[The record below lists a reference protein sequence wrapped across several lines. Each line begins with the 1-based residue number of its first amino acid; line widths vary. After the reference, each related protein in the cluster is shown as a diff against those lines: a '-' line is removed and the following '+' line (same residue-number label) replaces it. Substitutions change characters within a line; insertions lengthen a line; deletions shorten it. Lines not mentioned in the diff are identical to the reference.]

1 MKEYLPRIADDI
13 LRFKLRSKGAVWIRG
28 PKWVGKSTTA
38 GLQAKSSIFM
48 LDLETR
54 ESNIQLASAAPR
66 AFLDKEPPLLIDE
79 WQAIPFIWDQIRM
92 EVDRRDEFGQFI
104 LTGSLQPDS
113 DVMSKMHSGIGRIT
127 EMLMRPMTLFESR
140 ESTGS
145 ISLEAIVKG
154 NKPEP
159 CRCNADIYDY
169 AFYTAR
175 GGWPKAIGQDR
186 DVALQQAIDYFKG
199 IVTVEASEPGVR
211 ALNRTRTLL
220 ILRSYARNCGTQ
232 AKITTIRGDIEA
244 NDGVSPDEDTIRTY
258 LKALRALYV
267 IEDSEAWNPNL
278 RSKAAIRTSDTR
290 YFVDPSIGCAA
301 LEIGPEGLISDIKT
315 FGFLFE
321 NLVVRDLRVYA
332 ERIGGTVKHFR
343 TSNGIEC
350 DAVITFGN
358 GSWIAAEVKI
368 GGQQFI
374 DEGARN
380 LKKML
385 DSLVPGMKRP
395 IMMMIVTATE
405 IAYEREDGIWVVP
418 LACLGP

>member
-1 MKEYLPRIADDI
+1 M
-13 LRFKLRSKGAVWIRG
+13 LRSKGAVWIRG

-38 GLQAKSSIFM
+38 GMQAKSSVFM
-48 LDLETR
+48 LDS
-54 ESNIQLASAAPR
+54 ESRDSYVQLASVAPR
-66 AFLDKEPPLLIDE
+66 TFLDKEPPLLIDE
-79 WQAIPFIWDQIRM
+79 WQTIPFIWDQIRM

-104 LTGSLQPDS
+104 LTGSVQPDP

-127 EMLMRPMTLFESR
+127 EMMMRPMTLFESH

-145 ISLEAIVKG
+145 ISLEAIVRG
-154 NKPEP
+154 DKPAP
-159 CRCNADIYDY
+159 CRCDADLHDY

-175 GGWPKAIGQDR
+175 GGWPKAIGRDR
-186 DVALQQAIDYFKG
+186 DVALQQAIYYFEG
-199 IVTVEASEPGVR
+199 IVAAEASGPGAK
-211 ALNRTRTLL
+211 ALNRDRIRL

-232 AKITTIRGDIEA
+232 TKITAIRSDIKA
-244 NDGVSPDEDTIRTY
+244 NDGASIDDDTIRKY
-258 LKALRALYV
+258 LKALRTLYV
-267 IEDSEAWNPNL
+267 IEDSEAWNPDL
-278 RSKAAIRTSDTR
+278 RSKAAIRTSDMR

-301 LEIGPEGLISDIKT
+301 PEIGPDGLISDMKT

-321 NLVVRDLRVYA
+321 NLAVRDLRVYA

-358 GSWIAAEVKI
+358 GSWIAAEAKI
-368 GGQQFI
+368 GGRQFI

-385 DSLVPGMKRP
+385 DALGPGAKRP
-395 IMMMIVTATE
+395 MLMMVVTATG

>member
-1 MKEYLPRIADDI
+1 MKEYLHRIADDL

-38 GLQAKSSIFM
+38 GMQAKSSVFM
-48 LDLETR
+48 LDS
-54 ESNIQLASAAPR
+54 ESRDSYVQLASVAPR
-66 AFLDKEPPLLIDE
+66 TFLDKEPPLLIDE
-79 WQAIPFIWDQIRM
+79 WQTIPFIWDQIRM

-104 LTGSLQPDS
+104 LTGSVQPDP

-127 EMLMRPMTLFESR
+127 EMMMRPMTLFESH

-145 ISLEAIVKG
+145 ISLEAIVRG
-154 NKPEP
+154 DKPAP
-159 CRCNADIYDY
+159 CRCDADLHDY

-175 GGWPKAIGQDR
+175 GGWPKAIGRDR
-186 DVALQQAIDYFKG
+186 DVALQQAIYYFEG
-199 IVTVEASEPGVR
+199 IVAAEASGPGAK
-211 ALNRTRTLL
+211 ALNRDRIRL
-220 ILRSYARNCGTQ
+220 ILRSYARNCATQ
-232 AKITTIRGDIEA
+232 AKITAIRSDIKA
-244 NDGVSPDEDTIRTY
+244 NDGASIDDDTIRKY

-267 IEDSEAWNPNL
+267 IEDSEAWNPDL
-278 RSKAAIRTSDTR
+278 RSKAAIRTSDIR

-301 LEIGPEGLISDIKT
+301 LEIGPDGLISDMKT

-321 NLVVRDLRVYA
+321 NLAVRDLRVYA

-368 GGQQFI
+368 GGRQLI

-385 DSLVPGMKRP
+385 DALGPGVKRP
-395 IMMMIVTATE
+395 MLMMVVTATG

>member
-1 MKEYLPRIADDI
+1 M
-13 LRFKLRSKGAVWIRG
+13 
-28 PKWVGKSTTA
+28 
-38 GLQAKSSIFM
+38 
-48 LDLETR
+48 
-54 ESNIQLASAAPR
+54 
-66 AFLDKEPPLLIDE
+66 
-79 WQAIPFIWDQIRM
+79 
-92 EVDRRDEFGQFI
+92 
-104 LTGSLQPDS
+104 
-113 DVMSKMHSGIGRIT
+113 
-127 EMLMRPMTLFESR
+127 
-140 ESTGS
+140 
-145 ISLEAIVKG
+145 
-154 NKPEP
+154 
-159 CRCNADIYDY
+159 
-169 AFYTAR
+169 
-175 GGWPKAIGQDR
+175 
-186 DVALQQAIDYFKG
+186 
-199 IVTVEASEPGVR
+199 R
-211 ALNRTRTLL
+211 ALNRTRTRL

-244 NDGVSPDEDTIRTY
+244 NDGASPDEDTIRTY

-267 IEDSEAWNPNL
+267 IEDSEAWSPNL

-301 LEIGPEGLISDIKT
+301 LEIGPEGLISDMKT

-350 DAVITFGN
+350 DAVIMFGN

>member
-1 MKEYLPRIADDI
+1 
-13 LRFKLRSKGAVWIRG
+13 
-28 PKWVGKSTTA
+28 
-38 GLQAKSSIFM
+38 M

-79 WQAIPFIWDQIRM
+79 WQAIPFIWDQVRM

-104 LTGSLQPDS
+104 LTGSLQPGS

-145 ISLEAIVKG
+145 ISLEAIFKG

-211 ALNRTRTLL
+211 ALNRTRTRL

-244 NDGVSPDEDTIRTY
+244 NDGASPDEDTIRTY

-290 YFVDPSIGCAA
+290 YFVDPSLGCAA
-301 LEIGPEGLISDIKT
+301 LEIGPEGLISDMKT

-343 TSNGIEC
+343 TSNDIEC

-385 DSLVPGMKRP
+385 DSLGPGVKSP
-395 IMMMIVTATE
+395 IMMMIVTATD